1 MKSNVGICKFCGQQC
16 QLVQS
21 HTLPKSMQ
29 LQNKCEKLQMMKS
42 DSNFIDI
49 VHYQNGHTENNILCK
64 ECDNFMGKYDKFAK
78 EFLSQDFSKYTVIF
92 DPYKMYIIPLSLD
105 QYTKLKKFFASV
117 ILRISLPKNL
127 LGDKYTQ
134 KFIQYLKS
142 LTNDIKELEIIVK
155 KIINPIPNFNV
166 IFSKSRF
173 GERWC
178 YLFQSFGYELIC
190 KVDSQVWSKDLDCF
204 LLKDNIIPIL
214 LINRLETVGYNVAY
228 NKFID
233 VANHCSHPK

>member
-1 MKSNVGICKFCGQQC
+1 MKSNVGICKFCGRQC

-21 HTLPKSMQ
+21 HTLPKRMQ

-49 VHYQNGHTENNILCK
+49 VHYQNEHTENNILCK
-64 ECDNFMGKYDKFAK
+64 ECDNFIGKYDKFAK

-117 ILRISLPKNL
+117 ILRISLSKNL

-142 LTNDIKELEIIVK
+142 LTNDIKKLAIIVR
-155 KIINPIPNFNV
+155 KITNPISDFNV
-166 IFSKSRF
+166 ISFKSRI
-173 GERWC
+173 GERRG
-178 YLFQSFGYELIC
+178 YLFQSFGYEFIC
-190 KVDSQVWSKDLDCF
+190 KVDKLKWHENLNCL
-204 LLKDNIIPIL
+204 LLKENMFPIL
-214 LINRLETVGYNVAY
+214 QIDRQEMLGYSKLIDIA
-228 NKFID
+228 K
-233 VANHCSHPK
+233 HCSHSK